1 MLSLSQQIRG
11 FGHVK
16 LATVKQYCQQLGQ
29 QLGQFYDP
37 HHQAIAA

>member
-16 LATVKQYCQQLGQ
+16 LATVKQYCQQLEQ

-37 HHQAIAA
+37 RHQAIAA

>member
-16 LATVKQYCQQLGQ
+16 LATVATYRQQLEQ
-29 QLGQFYDP
+29 QLAQFYDP
-37 HHQAIAA
+37 RHQAIAA